1 MIWLAQQLNA
11 SIALTCRTFGA
22 ARSWFYY
29 RRQPRQPRSLRRPQ
43 LTVAIQQVLAQ
54 CPPSYGY
61 RRIHALLVRQGIHC
75 NRKTVYLHLKRQA
88 WLASHRRRLSR
99 PGRRHEGKVAVLQS
113 NQRWACD
120 ITTFK
125 LWNQQKLRL
134 AVIIDCAD
142 RMVIAWKL
150 QPRLTALDICE
161 LLREALFQRFAQQ
174 PRQAKD
180 LEFLTDNGPEFISD
194 HLHQLL
200 KRLGLIACHTPCRSP
215 QSNGL
220 VESFFG
226 SFKRDYL
233 AHHPLESVAE
243 AMKLIPTSI
252 THYNEV
258 APHSALAMAAPATF
272 YQQSLT
278 TSQTKITQLPVQS

>member
-1 MIWLAQQLNA
+1 VICLAQQLKV
-11 SIALTCRTFGA
+11 SIALTCRSLGV

-29 RRQPRQPRSLRRPQ
+29 RRQPRQPRPLRRPQ
-43 LTVAIQQVLAQ
+43 LTLAIQQVLAQ

-61 RRIHALLVRQGIHC
+61 RRIHALLERQGIHC
-75 NRKTVYLHLKRQA
+75 NRKTVYQHLKRQA
-88 WLASHRRRLSR
+88 WLASHRRHTPRS
-99 PGRRHEGKVAVLQS
+99 GRRHEGKVAVLRS
-113 NQRWACD
+113 NRRWACD

-150 QPRLTALDICE
+150 QVRLTALEICE
-161 LLREALFQRFAQQ
+161 LLREALFQRFAHQ
-174 PRQAKD
+174 PHQAKG

-194 HLHQLL
+194 HLRQLVT
-200 KRLGLIACHTPCRSP
+200 RLGLIACHTPCRSP

-233 AHHPLESVAE
+233 SHQPLETLAT
-243 AMKLIPTSI
+243 AMKLIPAWI
-252 THYNEV
+252 THYNEL
-258 APHSALAMAAPATF
+258 APHSALAMLSPTTF
-272 YQQSLT
+272 YQRSLT
-278 TSQTKITQLPVQS
+278 KSHTQTT

>member
-1 MIWLAQQLNA
+1 V
-11 SIALTCRTFGA
+11 

-29 RRQPRQPRSLRRPQ
+29 RRQPRRRPLRRPQ
-43 LTVAIQQVLAQ
+43 LTGVIQQALAQ

-61 RRIHALLVRQGIHC
+61 RRIHALLARQGIRC
-75 NRKTVYLHLKRQA
+75 NPKTVCQHLKRQA
-88 WLASHRRRLSR
+88 WLASHRHRTQR
-99 PGRRHEGKVAVLQS
+99 PGRPHQGKVAVLRS

-120 ITTFK
+120 ITTFR
-125 LWNQQKLRL
+125 LWAGQKLRL

-142 RMVIAWKL
+142 RMVLAWKL
-150 QPRLTALDICE
+150 QVRLSALDVCE
-161 LLREALFQRFAQQ
+161 LLREAIFHRFARQ
-174 PRQAKD
+174 PQLANG
-180 LEFLTDNGPEFISD
+180 LEFLTDNGPEFISE
-194 HLHQLL
+194 QLREL
-200 KRLGLIACHTPCRSP
+200 LSRLGLIACRTPCRSP

-233 AHHPLESVAE
+233 SHQPLETLAQ
-243 AMKLIPTSI
+243 AMKHIPAWI

-258 APHSALAMAAPATF
+258 APHSALAMLSPATF

-278 TSQTKITQLPVQS
+278 ESHAKTTSTPVQF

>member
-1 MIWLAQQLNA
+1 V
-11 SIALTCRTFGA
+11 

-29 RRQPRQPRSLRRPQ
+29 RRQPRRPRPLRRPQ
-43 LTVAIQQVLAQ
+43 LTGAIQQVLTQ

-61 RRIHALLVRQGIHC
+61 RRIPALLARQGIRC
-75 NRKTVYLHLKRQA
+75 NRKTVYQHLKRQA
-88 WLASHRRRLSR
+88 WLASHRYRAQR

-125 LWNQQKLRL
+125 LWNGQKLRL

-142 RMVIAWKL
+142 RMILAWKL
-150 QPRLTALDICE
+150 QPRLTTQEVCE
-161 LLREALFQRFAQQ
+161 LLREAIFQRFAQRRQ
-174 PRQAKD
+174 QAKG
-180 LEFLTDNGPEFISD
+180 LEFLTDNGSEFIAD
-194 HLHQLL
+194 QLQQLL
-200 KRLGLIACHTPCRSP
+200 RQMGLVACRTSCRSP

-233 AHHPLESVAE
+233 SHRPLETLAE
-243 AMKLIPTSI
+243 AMKHVPAWI

-258 APHSALAMAAPATF
+258 APHSALAMSSPATF
-272 YQQSLT
+272 YQQWLT
-278 TSQTKITQLPVQS
+278 ESHTKTT